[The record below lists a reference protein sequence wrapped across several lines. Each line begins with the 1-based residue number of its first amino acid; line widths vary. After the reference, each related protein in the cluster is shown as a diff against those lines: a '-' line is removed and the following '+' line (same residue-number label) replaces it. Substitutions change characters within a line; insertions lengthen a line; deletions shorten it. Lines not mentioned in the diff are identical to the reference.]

1 MSGKAKITSLFQ
13 ELSGAVKK
21 PKKKEGHSCGEYI
34 VVTHRKAE
42 TTNPNCQR
50 VMLKDVDAYKRS
62 TPVSADEIEIRSLVS
77 RRQAWVVARSKSLTT
92 LTQDQLA
99 YQAQKDEPGG
109 LTTWK
114 AYLWSLAKQAVTLG
128 SGD

>member
-1 MSGKAKITSLFQ
+1 MGKAKINPLF
-13 ELSGAVKK
+13 ENLSGALAK
-21 PKKKEGHSCGEYI
+21 PKKKDGHMCGEYVI
-34 VVTHRKAE
+34 ATHRVAE

-50 VMLKDVDAYKRS
+50 VYIKSADAYKRS
-62 TPVSADEIEIRSLVS
+62 TPVSADEIEIRSLFS
-77 RRQAWVVARSKSLTT
+77 RRQAWVVARGKSLST

-128 SGD
+128 EG